1 MKAFFYLEGAYLI
14 LALFILTVTFYVS
27 TRPFMPKGALK
38 KGMVTVGSLLALF
51 IGVHYV
57 ITTKRIAEVKTAFYQ
72 DRPIICESR
81 MQRKVAQ
88 SVILRRSGGWRLEDD
103 NFVSDAYNRP
113 FFIARC
119 IVKE

>member
-1 MKAFFYLEGAYLI
+1 MKTFFYLEGAYLI
-14 LALFILTVTFYVS
+14 LALFILMITFYVS

-38 KGMVTVGSLLALF
+38 KGMITVGSILAFF
-51 IGVHYV
+51 IGTHYV
-57 ITTKRIAEVKTAFYQ
+57 ITTKRMAEVKDAFYK

-88 SVILRRSGGWRLEDD
+88 SVILRRSQGWRLEDD
-103 NFVSDAYNRP
+103 NFVSDAYSRP